1 MNADEI
7 RAAIANPQR
16 PKTELIGC
24 RSCHHEW
31 ETELAYVEE
40 PGGCGVFWKD
50 HNCPKCGSIHLYV
63 VSP

>member
-24 RSCHHEW
+24 RDCHRQW
-31 ETELAYVEE
+31 ETQLTYVAE
-40 PGGCGVFWKD
+40 PGGCGVFWQDRK
-50 HNCPKCGSIHLYV
+50 CPHCGSIRLYAA
-63 VSP
+63 SP